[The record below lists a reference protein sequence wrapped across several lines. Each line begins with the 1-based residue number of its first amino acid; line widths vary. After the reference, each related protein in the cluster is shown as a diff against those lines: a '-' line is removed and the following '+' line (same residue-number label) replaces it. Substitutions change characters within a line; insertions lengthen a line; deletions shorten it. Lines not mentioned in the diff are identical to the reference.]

1 MRFLF
6 ITMEP
11 TNNSVLKSAA
21 AELSREFDID
31 LDVSMFN
38 LGLNHSRNAWERLE
52 REIPAADFIFG
63 SMLFSE
69 EIVRP
74 LELLLE
80 TASCPVCMITS
91 NPALISQTR
100 VGKFSLQ
107 KNGDEEKPQGVFKQ
121 LASKL
126 RPSHNGNGESQRQ
139 LALVRNVSKLMKH
152 LPGKARDIHTYISA
166 HQFWLNG
173 SKVNMK
179 RFLCLLIDRYI
190 PGYKGVLPQNDPIF
204 YPDTALYHPDAG
216 KPFSTTSELKEWQLK
231 HRPAKGVGRVAI
243 LVMRATLLSEN
254 MLHIINL
261 LRELESRE
269 VQCCIAYSG
278 GLDFRPALEGF
289 FDPASSESMPVDLVI
304 NATGFSLVGGPAE
317 TRSAEA
323 IGILKKIGV
332 PCFNLIPLAFQSIGH
347 WRENNLGLTPLQSAL
362 SVAVP
367 ELDGAIE
374 PHIFA
379 GLEEGSER
387 TIPLVGESRA
397 LAARILRWLRL
408 RKKSNAEKK
417 LAIVLFNFPPNLGN
431 AGTAAFLD
439 VFESLLRLMRKLKKE
454 GYQIDLPA
462 SVDALRDKLLEG
474 NRLVFGTDGNVAAH
488 YPVER
493 YRKEF
498 PAYVR
503 IEPFWGDAPGEILN
517 DRNRFHILGAMFGN
531 LFVGQQPSFG
541 YERDPMRLLM
551 AKDAAPNH
559 AFAAFYSWLDHDFG
573 ADALLHFGT
582 HGALE
587 FMPGKQVGLSQECW
601 PKLLVGTLPHFYCY
615 CVNNPSEGAIAK
627 RRGFAT
633 LVSYMAPPLEHA
645 GLYKGM
651 RQLRELVGS
660 WRSRPSDEV
669 LEQIRDLS
677 GTLDMAHPAGEKSD
691 EEFITWLNNE
701 LYLIEERMI
710 PLGLHVLGQ
719 APSAE
724 SLVDNLTLLVSY
736 ARPELDNRSLPEL
749 ICAGLHLDYDRLVE
763 RHEEEMELRESWQKV
778 TSFCREAVR
787 RFVGNPPATL
797 PAGVSTASFLDGT
810 LTVRM
815 SEACAWLQK
824 SANIKPRQLDKLWH
838 FLNGILAA
846 MLENREIEAVTQAL
860 AGAYIPPSPG
870 NDLVRNPAIVPTGR
884 NIHSLDPYSIPTPF
898 ATRAGE
904 RSAEELLEQY
914 RRETGELPESIA
926 LILWGT
932 DNLKS
937 DGEGVAQALALLGAR
952 TKTDELGK
960 IGDVE
965 LIPLDK
971 LGRPRIDIVVTV
983 SGIFR
988 DLLSHQ
994 ARLLDRAVRMAAAA
1008 DEPVS
1013 MNFVR
1018 KHVLQQAME
1027 LQITADEAAS
1037 RIYSNA
1043 PGNYGSNVNHLI
1055 ESSTW
1060 EEEEQLADAF
1070 INRKS
1075 FAFSSEGDWQESP
1088 EILRSALKNV
1098 TLTFQNIDSFEIGL
1112 SDIDHYY
1119 EYLGGVSKSVEVL
1132 SSSKPKVM
1140 VGDTGGFG
1148 KGQKIRS
1155 LESMVALEA
1164 RTKLLNPKWYDA
1176 MLEHGYEGVREIEAH
1191 LTNTYGWS
1199 ATASA
1204 VKDWTYQQFTE
1215 TFLQDRE
1222 MLERMTA
1229 LNPHATMSMT
1239 RRLLEANSRGFWKAD
1254 EGTIEQLQELY
1265 EELETRIEG
1274 AHSHQI

>member
-1 MRFLF
+1 
-6 ITMEP
+6 MEP

-21 AELSREFDID
+21 AELNSEFGLD

-38 LGLNHSRNAWERLE
+38 LGLNHGAQAWERLAK
-52 REIPAADFIFG
+52 EIPGADFIFG

-74 LELLLE
+74 LERLLE

-91 NPALISQTR
+91 NPALINQTR

-107 KNGDEEKPQGVFKQ
+107 KTDEEEKPQGIFKQ
-121 LASKL
+121 LAQKL
-126 RPSHNGNGESQRQ
+126 RPVSSSGETQRQ
-139 LALVRNVSKLMKH
+139 LSLVRNVGKLMKH
-152 LPGKARDIHTYISA
+152 IPGKARDIHTFISA

-173 SKVNMK
+173 SKENMR
-179 RFLCLLIDRYI
+179 RFLCVLVERYI
-190 PGYKGVLPQNDPIF
+190 PGYKGVLPQKDPIF

-216 KPFSTTSELKEWQLK
+216 SPFSTTSELREWQENN
-231 HRPAKGVGRVAI
+231 RPGKGKGRVAI
-243 LVMRATLLSEN
+243 LVMRASLLSEN

-261 LRELESRE
+261 LREIESRGIR
-269 VQCCIAYSG
+269 CCIAYSG

-289 FDPASSESMPVDLVI
+289 FDPTVPESMPVDLLI

-323 IGILKKIGV
+323 IGALKKVGV
-332 PCFNLIPLAFQSIGH
+332 PCFNIIPLAFQSISQ
-347 WRENNLGLTPLQSAL
+347 WRQNNLGLTPLQTAL

-367 ELDGAIE
+367 ELDGTIE
-374 PHIFA
+374 PHVFA
-379 GLEEGSER
+379 GLEDGSER
-387 TIPLVGESRA
+387 TMPLDVEIRA
-397 LAARILRWLRL
+397 LASRISRWMQLRS
-408 RKKSNAEKK
+408 KATEEKK
-417 LAIVLFNFPPNLGN
+417 IAIILFNFPPNLGN
-431 AGTAAFLD
+431 AGTAAFLE
-439 VFESLLRLMRKLKKE
+439 VFESLYRLMEKLKEE
-454 GYQIDLPA
+454 GYRIELPA
-462 SVDALRDKLLEG
+462 SVDELRDKLLEG

-488 YPVER
+488 YPVEL
-493 YRKEF
+493 YRKQF
-498 PAYVR
+498 PAYER

-517 DRNRFHILGAMFGN
+517 DRNRFHILGANFGN
-531 LFVGQQPSFG
+531 IFVGQQPSFG

-559 AFAAFYSWLDHDFG
+559 AFAAYYSWLDHEFK
-573 ADALLHFGT
+573 ADAVLHFGT

-587 FMPGKQVGLSQECW
+587 FMPGKQVGLSEECW
-601 PKLLVGTLPHFYCY
+601 PKLLIGSLPHFYCY

-627 RRGFAT
+627 RRGLAT

-645 GLYKGM
+645 GLYKGL

-660 WRSRPSDEV
+660 WRSRPSVEA
-669 LEQIRDLS
+669 LEQVRELAATIDMLPPS
-677 GTLDMAHPAGEKSD
+677 GEAGD
-691 EEFITWLNNE
+691 EEYITWLNNE

-719 APSAE
+719 APSVE
-724 SLVDNLTLLVSY
+724 SLTDNLTLLISH

-749 ICAGLHLDYDRLVE
+749 VCAGLHLDYEAIVE
-763 RHEEEMELRESWQKV
+763 QHEENMAYRESWQKV
-778 TSFCREAVR
+778 TSICREAVG
-787 RFVGNPPATL
+787 RFIGTL
-797 PAGVSTASFLDGT
+797 PESLPEGVTTTSLLEGT
-810 LTVRM
+810 LAVRM
-815 SEACAWLQK
+815 SDASGLLQK
-824 SANIKPRQLDKLWH
+824 SACIKPAQLGKLWH
-838 FLNGILAA
+838 FLNGILVSL
-846 MLENREIEAVTQAL
+846 LENQEIEAVIRAL
-860 AGAYIPPSPG
+860 SGAYIPPSPG

-898 ATRAGE
+898 ARRAGE
-904 RSAEELLEQY
+904 HSAEELLLQY
-914 RRETGELPESIA
+914 RKETGELPESIA

-937 DGEGVAQALALLGAR
+937 DGEGVAQALALLGAK

-965 LIPLDK
+965 LIPLEQ

-994 ARLLDRAVRMAAAA
+994 VKLLDRAVRMAASA
-1008 DEPVS
+1008 DEPES

-1018 KHVLQQAME
+1018 KHVLQQAAE
-1027 LQITADEAAS
+1027 LKIPFEEAAG

-1043 PGNYGSNVNHLI
+1043 PGSYGSNVNHLI

-1060 EEEEQLADAF
+1060 EEESQLADAF
-1070 INRKS
+1070 VNRKS
-1075 FAFSSEGDWQESP
+1075 FSFTPDGEWQESP

-1119 EYLGGVSKSVEVL
+1119 EYLGGVSKSVELL
-1132 SSSKPKVM
+1132 SKSKPKVM

-1155 LESMVALEA
+1155 LENMIALEA
-1164 RTKLLNPKWYDA
+1164 RTKLLNPKWYEA

-1204 VKDWTYQQFTE
+1204 VKGWTYQQFTE
-1215 TFLQDRE
+1215 TFLKDSE

-1229 LNPHATMSMT
+1229 LNPTATMSMT
-1239 RRLLEANSRGFWKAD
+1239 RRLLEAHSRGFWQAD
-1254 EGTIEQLQELY
+1254 EGTIEELQELY

-1274 AHSHQI
+1274 AHSSQA

>member
-1 MRFLF
+1 
-6 ITMEP
+6 MEP

-21 AELSREFDID
+21 AELNREFGLD

-38 LGLNHSRNAWERLE
+38 LGLNHSRHAWERLE
-52 REIPAADFIFG
+52 REIPSADFIFG

-74 LELLLE
+74 LEQLLE

-107 KNGDEEKPQGVFKQ
+107 KNAEEEKPQGIFKQ

-126 RPSHNGNGESQRQ
+126 KPSHNGSGESQRQ
-139 LALVRNVSKLMKH
+139 LSLVRNVGKLMKH
-152 LPGKARDIHTYISA
+152 IPGKARDIHTFISA

-173 SKVNMK
+173 SKENMR

-216 KPFSTTSELKEWQLK
+216 MPFSTTFELREWQEK
-231 HRPAKGVGRVAI
+231 HRPAKGEGRVAI

-254 MLHIINL
+254 MLHVINL
-261 LRELESRE
+261 LRELESRN

-289 FDPASSESMPVDLVI
+289 FDPASSESMPVDLVV

-323 IGILKKIGV
+323 VGILKKIGV
-332 PCFNLIPLAFQSIGH
+332 PCFNLIPLAFQPISH
-347 WRENNLGLTPLQSAL
+347 WRENNLGLTPLQTAL

-374 PHIFA
+374 PHVFA
-379 GLEEGSER
+379 GLEEGSDR
-387 TIPLVGESRA
+387 TLPLESETRA
-397 LAARILRWLRL
+397 LADRVARLVRL
-408 RKKSNAEKK
+408 RRKANADKK

-439 VFESLLRLMRKLKKE
+439 VFESLLRLMRKLKDE

-462 SVDALRDKLLEG
+462 SVNALRDKLLEG

-488 YPVER
+488 YPVEQ
-493 YRKEF
+493 YRKAF
-498 PAYVR
+498 PVYER
-503 IEPFWGDAPGEILN
+503 IEPFWGDAPGELLN
-517 DRNRFHILGAMFGN
+517 DGSRFHILGAMFGN

-559 AFAAFYSWLDHDFG
+559 AFAAFYSWLDHEFR

-601 PKLLVGTLPHFYCY
+601 PKRLIGALPHFYCY

-627 RRGFAT
+627 RRGLAT

-660 WRSRPSDEV
+660 WRSRPSAEA
-669 LEQIRDLS
+669 LEQIVELAE
-677 GTLDMAHPAGEKSD
+677 TLDLDRADEATGD
-691 EEFITWLNNE
+691 EEYITWLNNE

-710 PLGLHVLGQ
+710 PLGLHVLGS
-719 APSAE
+719 APTAE
-724 SLVDNLTLLVSY
+724 SLVDNLALLVSH

-749 ICAGLHLDYDRLVE
+749 VCAGLKLDYDRLAE
-763 RHEEEMELRESWQKV
+763 RHEEAMELRELWQKV
-778 TSFCREAVR
+778 MSICHEAVK
-787 RFVGNPPATL
+787 RFVDKLPATL
-797 PAGVSTASFLDGT
+797 PHGVTTASLLDGT
-810 LTVRM
+810 LAVRM
-815 SEACAWLQK
+815 DEANAWLHK
-824 SANIKPRQLDKLWH
+824 SAGVKPRQLDKLWH

-846 MLENREIEAVTQAL
+846 LLENCEVEAVTQAL

-904 RSAEELLEQY
+904 RSAEELLAQY
-914 RRETGELPESIA
+914 KRETGELPESIA

-965 LIPLDK
+965 LIPLEK

-994 ARLLDRAVRMAAAA
+994 VRLLDRAVRLAAAA
-1008 DEPVS
+1008 DEPES

-1018 KHVLQQAME
+1018 KHVLRQASE
-1027 LQITADEAAS
+1027 LGVTADEAAS

-1043 PGNYGSNVNHLI
+1043 PGSYGSNVNHLI

-1060 EEEEQLADAF
+1060 EEEQQLADAF
-1070 INRKS
+1070 VNRKS
-1075 FAFSSEGDWQESP
+1075 FAFSPEGDWQESP

-1132 SSSKPKVM
+1132 GGTKPKVM

-1164 RTKLLNPKWYDA
+1164 RTKLLNPKWYEA
-1176 MLEHGYEGVREIEAH
+1176 MLEHGYEGVREIESH

-1204 VKDWTYQQFTE
+1204 VKNWTYQQVSE

-1222 MLERMTA
+1222 MLERMAA
-1229 LNPHATMSMT
+1229 LNPNATMSMT
-1239 RRLLEANSRGFWKAD
+1239 RRLLEASSRGFWEAD

-1274 AHSHQI
+1274 AHSPEV

>member
-1 MRFLF
+1 
-6 ITMEP
+6 MEP

-21 AELSREFDID
+21 AELNREFDID

-38 LGLNHSRNAWERLE
+38 LGLNHGPQAWERLKK
-52 REIPAADFIFG
+52 EIPGADFIFG

-74 LELLLE
+74 LEQLLE

-91 NPALISQTR
+91 NPALINQTR

-107 KNGDEEKPQGVFKQ
+107 KTDEEEKPQGIFKQ

-126 RPSHNGNGESQRQ
+126 KPVSSSGESQRQ
-139 LALVRNVSKLMKH
+139 LSLVRNVGKLMKH
-152 LPGKARDIHTYISA
+152 IPGKARDIHTFISA

-173 SKVNMK
+173 SKENMK
-179 RFLCLLIDRYI
+179 RFLCLLIERYI
-190 PGYKGVLPQNDPIF
+190 PGYKGVLPQKDPIF
-204 YPDTALYHPDAG
+204 YPDTALFHPDAG
-216 KPFSTTSELKEWQLK
+216 SPFSTTSELRDWQEK
-231 HRPAKGVGRVAI
+231 NRPGKGKGRVAI

-261 LRELESRE
+261 LREIESQGIR
-269 VQCCIAYSG
+269 CCIAYSG

-289 FDPASSESMPVDLVI
+289 FDPAVPESMPVDLLI

-323 IGILKKIGV
+323 IGVLKKVGV
-332 PCFNLIPLAFQSIGH
+332 PCFNIIPLAFQPISQ
-347 WRENNLGLTPLQSAL
+347 WRQNSLGLTPLQTAL

-374 PHIFA
+374 PHVFA
-379 GLEEGSER
+379 GLEEGSDR
-387 TIPLVGESRA
+387 TMPLEVETRA
-397 LAARILRWLRL
+397 LASRISRWMQLRS
-408 RKKSNAEKK
+408 KAVEEKK
-417 LAIVLFNFPPNLGN
+417 IAIILFNFPPNLGN

-439 VFESLLRLMRKLKKE
+439 VFESLYRLMQKLKAE
-454 GYQIDLPA
+454 GYRIELPA
-462 SVDALRDKLLEG
+462 SVDDLRDKLLEG

-488 YPVER
+488 YPIDL
-493 YRKEF
+493 YRKQF
-498 PAYVR
+498 PAYEK

-517 DRNRFHILGAMFGN
+517 DRNRFHILGASFGN
-531 LFVGQQPSFG
+531 IFVGQQPSFG

-559 AFAAFYSWLDHDFG
+559 AFAAYYSWLDHEFG
-573 ADALLHFGT
+573 ADAVLHFGT

-587 FMPGKQVGLSQECW
+587 FMPGKQVGLSAECW
-601 PKLLVGTLPHFYCY
+601 PKLLIGSLPHFYCY

-627 RRGFAT
+627 RRGLAT

-660 WRSRPSDEV
+660 WRSRPSTEA
-669 LEQIRDLS
+669 LEQVRELAGSI
-677 GTLDMAHPAGEKSD
+677 DMLPPCGELGD
-691 EEFITWLNNE
+691 EEYITWLNNE
-701 LYLIEERMI
+701 LYLVEERMI

-719 APSAE
+719 AASVE
-724 SLVDNLTLLVSY
+724 SLSDNLTLLVSH

-749 ICAGLHLDYDRLVE
+749 VCAGLHLDYDSIVE
-763 RHEEEMELRESWQKV
+763 QHEENIAFRDSWQKV
-778 TSFCREAVR
+778 TSICREAIR
-787 RFVGNPPATL
+787 RFIGTL
-797 PAGVSTASFLDGT
+797 PETLPEGVTTTTLLEGT
-810 LTVRM
+810 LAVRM
-815 SEACAWLQK
+815 SDAGSWLQK
-824 SANIKPRQLDKLWH
+824 SAGIKPAQLGKLWH
-838 FLNGILAA
+838 FLNGILVSL
-846 MLENREIEAVTQAL
+846 LENREVEAVISAL
-860 AGAYIPPSPG
+860 SGAYIPPSPG

-898 ATRAGE
+898 ARKAGE

-914 RRETGELPESIA
+914 RKETGELPESVA

-965 LIPLDK
+965 LISLEQ

-994 ARLLDRAVRMAAAA
+994 VRLLDRAVRMAAAA
-1008 DEPVS
+1008 DEPES

-1018 KHVLQQAME
+1018 KHVLQQAAE
-1027 LQITADEAAS
+1027 LQISVDEAAG

-1060 EEEEQLADAF
+1060 EDESQLADAF
-1070 INRKS
+1070 VNRKS
-1075 FAFSSEGDWQESP
+1075 FSFTPNGEWQESP

-1132 SSSKPKVM
+1132 SGSKPKVM

-1148 KGQKIRS
+1148 KSQKIRS
-1155 LESMVALEA
+1155 LESMVSLEA

-1204 VKDWTYQQFTE
+1204 VKNWTYQQFTE
-1215 TFLQDRE
+1215 TFLQDRQ
-1222 MLERMTA
+1222 MLERLTA
-1229 LNPHATMSMT
+1229 LNPNATMSMT
-1239 RRLLEANSRGFWKAD
+1239 RRLLEAHSRGFWQAD
-1254 EGTIEQLQELY
+1254 EGTIEELQELY

-1274 AHSHQI
+1274 AQSSHI

>member
-21 AELSREFDID
+21 AELNREFGID

-38 LGLNHSRNAWERLE
+38 LGLNHGPHAWERL
-52 REIPAADFIFG
+52 RKEIPAADFIFG

-74 LELLLE
+74 LEQLLE

-91 NPALISQTR
+91 NPALINQTR

-107 KNGDEEKPQGVFKQ
+107 KTDEEEKPQGIFKQ
-121 LASKL
+121 LAQKL
-126 RPSHNGNGESQRQ
+126 RPVSNGESQRQ
-139 LALVRNVSKLMKH
+139 LSLVRNVGKLMKH
-152 LPGKARDIHTYISA
+152 IPGKARDIHTFISA

-173 SKVNMK
+173 SKENMK
-179 RFLCLLIDRYI
+179 RFLCVLVDRYI
-190 PGYKGVLPQNDPIF
+190 PGYKGVLPQKDPIF

-216 KPFSTTSELKEWQLK
+216 SPFSTTAELRAWQDK
-231 HRPAKGVGRVAI
+231 NRPGKGSGRVAI

-254 MLHIINL
+254 MLHIVNL
-261 LRELESRE
+261 LRELESQDIR
-269 VQCCIAYSG
+269 CCIAYSG

-289 FDPASSESMPVDLVI
+289 FDPAVPETLPVDLLI

-323 IGILKKIGV
+323 IGVLKKIGV
-332 PCFNLIPLAFQSIGH
+332 PCFNIIPLAFQPISQ
-347 WRENNLGLTPLQSAL
+347 WRQNSLGLTPLQTAL

-367 ELDGAIE
+367 ELDGTIE
-374 PHIFA
+374 PHVFA
-379 GLEEGSER
+379 GLEEGSDR
-387 TIPLVGESRA
+387 TIPLDIETRA
-397 LAARILRWLRL
+397 LASRVSRWMRL
-408 RKKSNAEKK
+408 RSKPVEEKK
-417 LAIVLFNFPPNLGN
+417 IAIVLFNFPPNLGN

-439 VFESLLRLMRKLKKE
+439 VFESLFRLMQKLKDE
-454 GYQIDLPA
+454 GYRIDLPT
-462 SVDALRDKLLEG
+462 SVDDLRERLLEG

-488 YPVER
+488 YPVEL
-493 YRKEF
+493 YRKQF
-498 PAYVR
+498 AAYEK

-517 DRNRFHILGAMFGN
+517 DRSRFHILGASFGN
-531 LFVGQQPSFG
+531 IFVGQQPSFG

-559 AFAAFYSWLDHDFG
+559 AFAAYYSWLDHEFG
-573 ADALLHFGT
+573 ADAVLHFGT

-587 FMPGKQVGLSQECW
+587 FMPGKQVGLSADCW
-601 PKLLVGTLPHFYCY
+601 PKLLIGSLPHFYCY

-627 RRGFAT
+627 RRGLAT

-651 RQLRELVGS
+651 RQLRELVSS
-660 WRSRPSDEV
+660 WRSRPSAEALAEV
-669 LEQIRDLS
+669 KELAGSI
-677 GTLDMAHPAGEKSD
+677 DMLHPSPEAGD
-691 EEFITWLNNE
+691 EEYITWLNNE
-701 LYLIEERMI
+701 LYLVEERMI

-719 APSAE
+719 AASLE
-724 SLVDNLTLLVSY
+724 SLTDNLTLLVSH
-736 ARPELDNRSLPEL
+736 ARPELDNCSLPEL
-749 ICAGLHLDYDRLVE
+749 VCNGLHLEYESIVE
-763 RHEEEMELRESWQKV
+763 KHEENMAYRESWQKV
-778 TSFCREAVR
+778 TGICREAIR
-787 RFVGNPPATL
+787 RFIGSL
-797 PAGVSTASFLDGT
+797 PESLPEGVSTTSLLEGT
-810 LTVRM
+810 LAFRM
-815 SEACAWLQK
+815 SEAGVWLQK
-824 SANIKPRQLDKLWH
+824 SAGIKQAQLSKLWH
-838 FLNGILAA
+838 FLNGILIS
-846 MLENREIEAVTQAL
+846 MIENREVEAVISAL
-860 AGAYIPPSPG
+860 SGAYIPPSPG

-898 ATRAGE
+898 AQKAGE
-904 RSAEELLEQY
+904 RSAEELLAQY

-937 DGEGVAQALALLGAR
+937 DGEGVAQALALLGAK

-960 IGDVE
+960 IGDVV
-965 LIPLDK
+965 LIPLEQ

-994 ARLLDRAVRMAAAA
+994 VRLLDKAVRMAAVA
-1008 DEPVS
+1008 DEPES

-1018 KHVLQQAME
+1018 KHVLQQALE
-1027 LQITADEAAS
+1027 LQVSVEEAAG

-1060 EEEEQLADAF
+1060 EEETQLADAF
-1070 INRKS
+1070 VNRKS
-1075 FAFSSEGDWQESP
+1075 FSFTPDGEWQESP

-1132 SSSKPKVM
+1132 SHSKPKVM

-1155 LESMVALEA
+1155 LESMVSLEA
-1164 RTKLLNPKWYDA
+1164 RTKLLNPKWYEA

-1204 VKDWTYQQFTE
+1204 VKNWTYQQFTE

-1229 LNPHATMSMT
+1229 LNPNATMSMT
-1239 RRLLEANSRGFWKAD
+1239 RRLLEANSRGFWQAD
-1254 EGTIEQLQELY
+1254 EGTIEKLQELY

-1274 AHSHQI
+1274 AHSSQS

>member
-11 TNNSVLKSAA
+11 TNNGVLKSAA
-21 AELSREFDID
+21 SELNREFSLD

-38 LGLNHSRNAWERLE
+38 LGLNHGPQAWERLAK
-52 REIPAADFIFG
+52 EIPGADFIFG

-74 LELLLE
+74 LEQLLE

-91 NPALISQTR
+91 NPALINQTR

-107 KNGDEEKPQGVFKQ
+107 KTDEEEKPQGIFKQ
-121 LASKL
+121 LAQKL
-126 RPSHNGNGESQRQ
+126 RPVSSSGESQRQ
-139 LALVRNVSKLMKH
+139 LSLVRNVGKLMKH
-152 LPGKARDIHTYISA
+152 IPGKARDIHTFISA

-173 SKVNMK
+173 SKENMR
-179 RFLCLLIDRYI
+179 RFLCVLVDRYI
-190 PGYKGVLPQNDPIF
+190 PGYKGVLPQKDPIF

-216 KPFSTTSELKEWQLK
+216 SPFSTTAELREWQENN
-231 HRPAKGVGRVAI
+231 RPGKGKGRVAI

-261 LRELESRE
+261 LREIESQGIR
-269 VQCCIAYSG
+269 CCIAYSG

-289 FDPASSESMPVDLVI
+289 FDPTVPESMPVDLLI

-323 IGILKKIGV
+323 IGALKKVGV
-332 PCFNLIPLAFQSIGH
+332 PCFNIIPLAFQPISQ
-347 WRENNLGLTPLQSAL
+347 WRQNSLGLTPLQTAL

-374 PHIFA
+374 PHVFA

-387 TIPLVGESRA
+387 TMPLEVETRA
-397 LAARILRWLRL
+397 LAARISRWMQLRS
-408 RKKSNAEKK
+408 KAVEEKK
-417 LAIVLFNFPPNLGN
+417 IAIVLFNFPPNLGN

-439 VFESLLRLMRKLKKE
+439 VFESLFRLMQKLKTE
-454 GYQIDLPA
+454 GYRIELPA
-462 SVDALRDKLLEG
+462 SVDDLRDKLLEG

-488 YPVER
+488 YPVEL
-493 YRKEF
+493 YRKQF
-498 PAYVR
+498 PAYEK

-517 DRNRFHILGAMFGN
+517 DRNRFHILGASFGN
-531 LFVGQQPSFG
+531 IFVGQQPSFG

-559 AFAAFYSWLDHDFG
+559 AFAAYYSWLDHEFG
-573 ADALLHFGT
+573 ADAVLHFGT

-587 FMPGKQVGLSQECW
+587 FMPGKQVGLSSDCW
-601 PKLLVGTLPHFYCY
+601 PKRLIGSLPHFYCY

-627 RRGFAT
+627 RRGLAT

-651 RQLRELVGS
+651 RQLRELVGA
-660 WRSRPSDEV
+660 WRSRPSTEA
-669 LEQIRDLS
+669 LEQVRELAGSI
-677 GTLDMAHPAGEKSD
+677 DMLPPSAELGD
-691 EEFITWLNNE
+691 EEYITWLNNE
-701 LYLIEERMI
+701 LYLVEERMI

-719 APSAE
+719 APSVE
-724 SLVDNLTLLVSY
+724 SLTDNLTLLVSH

-749 ICAGLHLDYDRLVE
+749 VCAGLHLDYESLVE
-763 RHEEEMELRESWQKV
+763 QHEENMSFRESWQKV
-778 TSFCREAVR
+778 TLICRDAIR
-787 RFVGNPPATL
+787 HFIGTL
-797 PAGVSTASFLDGT
+797 PENLPEGVTTTSLLEGT
-810 LTVRM
+810 LAVRM
-815 SEACAWLQK
+815 SIAGNLLQK
-824 SANIKPRQLDKLWH
+824 SAGIKPAQLGKLWH
-838 FLNGILAA
+838 FLNGILISL
-846 MLENREIEAVTQAL
+846 LENREIEAVISAL
-860 AGAYIPPSPG
+860 SGAYIPPSPG

-884 NIHSLDPYSIPTPF
+884 NIHSLDPYSIPTAF
-898 ATRAGE
+898 ARKAGE

-914 RRETGELPESIA
+914 RKETGELPESIA

-965 LIPLDK
+965 LIPLEQ

-994 ARLLDRAVRMAAAA
+994 VRLLDRAVRMAASA
-1008 DEPVS
+1008 DEPES

-1018 KHVLQQAME
+1018 KHVLQQAAE
-1027 LQITADEAAS
+1027 LQVSVEEAAG

-1060 EEEEQLADAF
+1060 EEESQLADAF
-1070 INRKS
+1070 VNRKS
-1075 FAFSSEGDWQESP
+1075 FSFTPDGEWQESP
-1088 EILRSALKNV
+1088 EILRAALKNV

-1132 SSSKPKVM
+1132 SNSKPKVM

-1148 KGQKIRS
+1148 KSQKIRS
-1155 LESMVALEA
+1155 LESMVSLEA
-1164 RTKLLNPKWYDA
+1164 RTKLLNPKWYEA

-1204 VKDWTYQQFTE
+1204 VKNWTYEQFTE
-1215 TFLQDRE
+1215 TFLQDRQ
-1222 MLERMTA
+1222 MLERLA
-1229 LNPHATMSMT
+1229 SLNPNATMSMT
-1239 RRLLEANSRGFWKAD
+1239 RRLLEAHSRGFWQAD
-1254 EGTIEQLQELY
+1254 EGTIEELQELY

-1274 AHSHQI
+1274 AQSSHM

>member
-21 AELSREFDID
+21 AELNREFGLD

-38 LGLNHSRNAWERLE
+38 LGLNHSRHAWERLE
-52 REIPAADFIFG
+52 REIPSADFIFG

-74 LELLLE
+74 LEQLLE

-107 KNGDEEKPQGVFKQ
+107 KNAEEEKPQGIFKQ

-126 RPSHNGNGESQRQ
+126 RPAHNGSGESQRQ
-139 LALVRNVSKLMKH
+139 LALVRNVGKLMKH
-152 LPGKARDIHTYISA
+152 IPGKARDIHTFISA

-173 SKVNMK
+173 SKENMR

-216 KPFSTTSELKEWQLK
+216 MPFSTTFELREWQEK
-231 HRPAKGVGRVAI
+231 HRPAKGEGRVAI

-254 MLHIINL
+254 MLHVINL
-261 LRELESRE
+261 LRELESRN

-289 FDPASSESMPVDLVI
+289 FDPASSESMPVDLVV

-323 IGILKKIGV
+323 VGILKKIGV
-332 PCFNLIPLAFQSIGH
+332 PCFNLIPLAFQPISH
-347 WRENNLGLTPLQSAL
+347 WRENNLGLTPLQTAL

-374 PHIFA
+374 PHVFA
-379 GLEEGSER
+379 GLEEGSDR
-387 TIPLVGESRA
+387 TLPLETETRA
-397 LAARILRWLRL
+397 LADRVARLVRL
-408 RKKSNAEKK
+408 RRKANADKK

-439 VFESLLRLMRKLKKE
+439 VFESLLRLMRKLKDE

-488 YPVER
+488 YPVEQ
-493 YRKEF
+493 YRKAF
-498 PAYVR
+498 PVYER
-503 IEPFWGDAPGEILN
+503 IEPFWGDAPGELLN
-517 DRNRFHILGAMFGN
+517 DGSRFHILGAMFGN

-559 AFAAFYSWLDHDFG
+559 AFAAFYSWLDHDFR

-601 PKLLVGTLPHFYCY
+601 PKRLVGALPHFYCY

-627 RRGFAT
+627 RRGLAT

-660 WRSRPSDEV
+660 WRSRPSDEA
-669 LEQIRDLS
+669 LAEIRDLA
-677 GTLDMAHPAGEKSD
+677 GTLDLDRAEEATGD
-691 EEFITWLNNE
+691 EEYITWLNNE

-710 PLGLHVLGQ
+710 PLGLHVLGS
-719 APSAE
+719 APTAE
-724 SLVDNLTLLVSY
+724 SLVDNLALLVSH

-749 ICAGLHLDYDRLVE
+749 VCAGLRLDYEKLVE
-763 RHEEEMELRESWQKV
+763 RHEEAMELRESWQRV
-778 TSFCREAVR
+778 TSICHEAVK
-787 RFVGNPPATL
+787 RFVGKLPATL
-797 PAGVSTASFLDGT
+797 PHGVTTASLLDGT
-810 LTVRM
+810 LAVRM
-815 SEACAWLQK
+815 DEANAWLHK
-824 SANIKPRQLDKLWH
+824 SAGVKPRQLDKLWH

-846 MLENREIEAVTQAL
+846 LLENCEVEAVTQAL

-904 RSAEELLEQY
+904 RSAEELLAQY
-914 RRETGELPESIA
+914 KRETGELPESIA

-965 LIPLDK
+965 LISLDK
-971 LGRPRIDIVVTV
+971 LQRPRIDIVVTV

-994 ARLLDRAVRMAAAA
+994 VRLLDRAVRLAASA
-1008 DEPVS
+1008 DEPES

-1018 KHVLQQAME
+1018 KHVLRQAAE
-1027 LQITADEAAS
+1027 LGVTADEAAG
-1037 RIYSNA
+1037 RVYSNA
-1043 PGNYGSNVNHLI
+1043 PGSYGSNVNHLI

-1060 EEEEQLADAF
+1060 EEEQQLADAF
-1070 INRKS
+1070 VNRKS
-1075 FAFSSEGDWQESP
+1075 FAFSPEGDWQESP

-1132 SSSKPKVM
+1132 GGTKPKVM

-1164 RTKLLNPKWYDA
+1164 RTKLLNPKWYEA
-1176 MLEHGYEGVREIEAH
+1176 MLEHGYEGVREIESH

-1204 VKDWTYQQFTE
+1204 VKNWTYQQVSE

-1222 MLERMTA
+1222 MLERMAA
-1229 LNPHATMSMT
+1229 LNPNATMSMT
-1239 RRLLEANSRGFWKAD
+1239 RRLLEASSRGFWEAD

-1274 AHSHQI
+1274 AHSPEV

>member
-21 AELSREFDID
+21 AELNREFD
-31 LDVSMFN
+31 LDIEVSMFN
-38 LGLNHSRNAWERLE
+38 LGLNHGRHTWEKLE
-52 REIPAADFIFG
+52 KEIPLSQFIFG

-74 LELLLE
+74 LEGLLE

-91 NPALISQTR
+91 NPAIINQTR

-107 KNGDEEKPQGVFKQ
+107 KSPEEEKNQGIFKQ

-126 RPSHNGNGESQRQ
+126 KPVHNSSESQRQ
-139 LALVRNVSKLMKH
+139 LSLVRNVGKLMKH
-152 LPGKARDIHTYISA
+152 IPGKARDIHTFISA

-173 SKVNMK
+173 SKENMK
-179 RFLCLLIDRYI
+179 RFLCILVDRYI
-190 PGYKGVLPQNDPIF
+190 PGYKGVLPQKDPIF

-216 KPFSTTSELKEWQLK
+216 TPFSTTFELKEWQEK
-231 HRPAKGVGRVAI
+231 NRPGKGAGRVAI

-254 MLHIINL
+254 MLHIVNL
-261 LRELESRE
+261 LREIESQDIR
-269 VQCCIAYSG
+269 CCIAYSG

-289 FDPASSESMPVDLVI
+289 FDPASNESMPIDLII

-323 IGILKKIGV
+323 IGVLKKIGV
-332 PCFNLIPLAFQSIGH
+332 PCFNLIPLAFQPISH
-347 WRENNLGLTPLQSAL
+347 WKENHLGLTPLQTAL

-374 PHIFA
+374 PHVFA
-379 GLEEGSER
+379 GLEEGSDR
-387 TIPLVGESRA
+387 TMPLEEECRVLAKRISR
-397 LAARILRWLRL
+397 WVRL
-408 RKKSNAEKK
+408 RRTSNADKK
-417 LAIVLFNFPPNLGN
+417 IAIVLFNFPPNLGN

-439 VFESLLRLMRKLKKE
+439 VFESLFRLLRRLKDD
-454 GYQIDLPA
+454 GYKVDLPL
-462 SVDALRDKLLEG
+462 SVDDLRNLLLEG
-474 NRLVFGTDGNVAAH
+474 NRLTWGTDGNVAAH
-488 YPVER
+488 YPVEL
-493 YRKEF
+493 YRKQF
-498 PAYVR
+498 PAYER
-503 IEPFWGDAPGEILN
+503 IEPFWGDAPGELLN
-517 DRNRFHILGAMFGN
+517 DRSRIQILGENFGN
-531 LFVGQQPSFG
+531 IFVGQQPSFG

-559 AFAAFYSWLDHDFG
+559 AFAAFYAWLDQEFG
-573 ADALLHFGT
+573 ADAVLHFGT

-587 FMPGKQVGLSQECW
+587 FMPGKQVGLSHECW
-601 PKLLVGTLPHFYCY
+601 PKKLIGALPNFYCY

-651 RQLRELVGS
+651 RQLRELVVA
-660 WRSRPSDEV
+660 WRNRPSSEV
-669 LEQIRDLS
+669 LEQIRDIAE
-677 GTLDMAHPAGEKSD
+677 TLDMSHQATESD
-691 EEFITWLNNE
+691 DEAYITWLNNE

-710 PLGLHVLGQ
+710 PLGLHVLGE
-719 APSAE
+719 APSIE
-724 SLVDNLTLLVSY
+724 SLVDNLTLLVSHS
-736 ARPELDNRSLPEL
+736 RPELDNRSLPEL
-749 ICAGLHLDYDRLVE
+749 ICTGLHLDYQKLADH
-763 RHEEEMELRESWQKV
+763 HEEALELRESWQKI
-778 TSFCREAVR
+778 SSICHEAVR
-787 RFVGNPPATL
+787 LFIGTL
-797 PAGVSTASFLDGT
+797 PENLPDGMTTAALFEGT
-810 LTVRM
+810 LAVRM
-815 SEACAWLQK
+815 STAGAWLQK
-824 SANIKPRQLDKLWH
+824 SSGIKPQQLGKLWH
-838 FLNGILAA
+838 FLNGILCG
-846 MLENREIEAVTQAL
+846 MLENREIEAVIQAL

-870 NDLVRNPAIVPTGR
+870 NDLVRNPSIVPTGR

-898 ATRAGE
+898 ASKAGQQ
-904 RSAEELLEQY
+904 SAETLLTGYLKEN
-914 RRETGELPESIA
+914 GELPESIA
-926 LILWGT
+926 IILWGT

-937 DGEGVAQALALLGAR
+937 DGEGVAQALALLGAKTR
-952 TKTDELGK
+952 TDELGK

-965 LIPLDK
+965 LIPLEA

-994 ARLLDRAVRMAAAA
+994 VRLLDKAVRLAAAA
-1008 DEPVS
+1008 NEPES

-1018 KHVLQQAME
+1018 KHVLQQASE
-1027 LQITADEAAS
+1027 LQVSIEDAAG

-1043 PGNYGSNVNHLI
+1043 PGSYGSNVNHLI

-1060 EEEEQLADAF
+1060 EEETQLADAF

-1075 FAFSSEGDWQESP
+1075 FAFSPEGEWHEHP

-1132 SSSKPKVM
+1132 SGSKPKVM

-1155 LESMVALEA
+1155 LDSMVALEA
-1164 RTKLLNPKWYDA
+1164 RTKLLNPKWYEA

-1204 VKDWTYQQFTE
+1204 VKNWTYQQFTE
-1215 TFLQDRE
+1215 TFLQDRQ
-1222 MLERMTA
+1222 MLERMA
-1229 LNPHATMSMT
+1229 SLNPNATMSMT
-1239 RRLLEANSRGFWKAD
+1239 RRLLEANSRGFWQAD

-1274 AHSHQI
+1274 AHSTHG

>member
-21 AELSREFDID
+21 AELNREFSLDIEIS
-31 LDVSMFN
+31 VFN
-38 LGLNHSRNAWERLE
+38 LGLNHCRHTWERLE
-52 REIPAADFIFG
+52 KEIVQAHFIFG

-74 LELLLE
+74 LESLLE
-80 TASCPVCMITS
+80 KATCPVCMITS
-91 NPALISQTR
+91 NPALINQTR
-100 VGKFSLQ
+100 VGRFTLQ
-107 KNGDEEKPQGVFKQ
+107 KPAEEEKSQGIFKQ

-126 RPSHNGNGESQRQ
+126 KPVHNSSESQRQ
-139 LALVRNVSKLMKH
+139 LTLVRNVGKLMKH
-152 LPGKARDIHTYISA
+152 IPGKARDIHTFISA

-173 SKVNMK
+173 SKENMK
-179 RFLCLLIDRYI
+179 RFLCLLIDRYVT
-190 PGYKGVLPQNDPIF
+190 GYKGVLPQKDPLF

-216 KPFSTTSELKEWQLK
+216 SPFSTTAELKEWQAK
-231 HRPAKGVGRVAI
+231 NRPGNGSGRVAI

-261 LRELESRE
+261 LREIESHDIR
-269 VQCCIAYSG
+269 CCIAYSG

-289 FDPASSESMPVDLVI
+289 FDPASSEAMPIDLII

-323 IGILKKIGV
+323 VGILKKIGV
-332 PCFNLIPLAFQSIGH
+332 PCFNLIPLAFQPISH
-347 WRENNLGLTPLQSAL
+347 WRENNLGLTPLQTAL

-374 PHIFA
+374 PHVFA

-387 TIPLVGESRA
+387 TIPLEEESRA
-397 LAARILRWLRL
+397 LAARVARRVRL
-408 RKKSNAEKK
+408 RRTPESEKK
-417 LAIVLFNFPPNLGN
+417 IAIVLFNFPPNLGN

-439 VFESLLRLMRKLKKE
+439 VFESLWRLMQRLKDE
-454 GYQIDLPA
+454 GYRIELPA
-462 SVDALRDKLLEG
+462 SVDELRTRLLEG
-474 NRLVFGTDGNVAAH
+474 NRLTWGTDGNVAAN

-493 YRKEF
+493 YRKQY
-498 PAYVR
+498 PSYVN

-517 DRNRFHILGAMFGN
+517 DRNQFHILGATFGN
-531 LFVGQQPSFG
+531 IFVGQQPSFG

-559 AFAAFYSWLDHDFG
+559 AFAAFYSWIDKEFG
-573 ADALLHFGT
+573 ADAVLHFGT

-587 FMPGKQVGLSQECW
+587 FMPGKQVGLSQQCW
-601 PKLLVGTLPHFYCY
+601 PKQLIGSLPNFYCY

-651 RQLRELVGS
+651 RNLREMIGA

-669 LEQIRDLS
+669 IEQIRELAA
-677 GTLDMAHPAGEKSD
+677 TLDMAHPAGECGD
-691 EEFITWLNNE
+691 EEYVTWLNNE

-710 PLGLHVLGQ
+710 PLGLHVLGL
-719 APSAE
+719 APTAD
-724 SLVDNLTLLVSY
+724 SLVDNLALLVSHT
-736 ARPELDNRSLPEL
+736 RPELDNRSLPEL
-749 ICAGLHLDYDRLVE
+749 ICAGLRLDYDKLLE
-763 RHEEEMELRESWQKV
+763 RHEEEMQLRESWQKV
-778 TSFCREAVR
+778 TSICREAIR
-787 RFVGNPPATL
+787 RFVGKPPENL
-797 PAGVSTASFLDGT
+797 PANVGIASLLEGT
-810 LTVRM
+810 LAVRM
-815 SEACAWLQK
+815 SEAGSWLQK
-824 SANIKPRQLDKLWH
+824 SAGIKPQQLNQLWH
-838 FLNGILAA
+838 FLNGILTGL
-846 MLENREIEAVTQAL
+846 LENREIEAVTQAL
-860 AGAYIPPSPG
+860 SGAFTPPSPG
-870 NDLVRNPAIVPTGR
+870 NDLVRNPSIVPTGR

-898 ATRAGE
+898 ARKAGE
-904 RSAEELLEQY
+904 RSAEELLKQY

-926 LILWGT
+926 IILWGT

-952 TKTDELGK
+952 TRTDELGK

-965 LIPLDK
+965 LIPLAE

-994 ARLLDRAVRMAAAA
+994 VRLLDRAVRMAAAA
-1008 DEPVS
+1008 DEPET

-1018 KHVLQQAME
+1018 KHVLAQAAE
-1027 LQITADEAAS
+1027 LQVSTEEAAG

-1043 PGNYGSNVNHLI
+1043 LGSYGSNVNHLI

-1060 EEEEQLADAF
+1060 EQETQLADAF
-1070 INRKS
+1070 VNRKS
-1075 FAFSSEGDWQESP
+1075 FAFSPDGEWQEHP

-1132 SSSKPKVM
+1132 SSAKPKVM

-1155 LESMVALEA
+1155 LDSMVALEA
-1164 RTKLLNPKWYDA
+1164 RTKLLNPKWYEA

-1204 VKDWTYQQFTE
+1204 VRNWTYQQFTE

-1222 MLERMTA
+1222 MLERMAA
-1229 LNPHATMSMT
+1229 LNPNATMSMT
-1239 RRLLEANSRGFWKAD
+1239 RRLLEANSRGFWQAD
-1254 EGTIEQLQELY
+1254 EGTIEHLQELY

-1274 AHSHQI
+1274 ATAAQL

>member
-21 AELSREFDID
+21 AELSREFSLD

-38 LGLNHSRNAWERLE
+38 LGLNHSRNTWEKLE
-52 REIPAADFIFG
+52 REIPGADFIFG

-74 LELLLE
+74 LEALLE
-80 TASCPVCMITS
+80 TAACPVCMITS
-91 NPALISQTR
+91 NPALINQTR

-107 KNGDEEKPQGVFKQ
+107 KNAEEEKQQGIFKQ

-126 RPSHNGNGESQRQ
+126 KPAHGSSESQRQ
-139 LALVRNVSKLMKH
+139 LSLVRNVGKLMKH
-152 LPGKARDIHTYISA
+152 IPGKARDIHTFISA

-173 SKVNMK
+173 SKENMR

-190 PGYKGVLPQNDPIF
+190 PGYKGQLPQNDPIF

-216 KPFSTTSELKEWQLK
+216 KPFSTTYELREWQRK
-231 HRPAKGVGRVAI
+231 NRPATGTGQVAI

-269 VQCCIAYSG
+269 VPCCIAYSG

-289 FDPASSESMPVDLVI
+289 FDPASSESMPIDLVV

-323 IGILKKIGV
+323 VSILKKIGV
-332 PCFNLIPLAFQSIGH
+332 PCFNLIPLAFQPISH
-347 WRENNLGLTPLQSAL
+347 WRENNLGLTPLQTAL

-374 PHIFA
+374 PHVFA
-379 GLEEGSER
+379 GLEEGSDR
-387 TIPLVGESRA
+387 TLPLESETRA
-397 LAARILRWLRL
+397 LADRVARLVRL
-408 RKKSNAEKK
+408 RRKANADKK

-439 VFESLLRLMRKLKKE
+439 VFESLLRLMRKLKEE

-488 YPVER
+488 YPVEQ
-493 YRKEF
+493 YRKAF
-498 PAYVR
+498 PGYER
-503 IEPFWGDAPGEILN
+503 IEPFWGDAPGELLN
-517 DRNRFHILGAMFGN
+517 DGSRFHILGAMFGN

-559 AFAAFYSWLDHDFG
+559 AFAAFYSWLDHEFR

-601 PKLLVGTLPHFYCY
+601 PKRLIGALPHFYCY

-627 RRGFAT
+627 RRGLAT

-660 WRSRPSDEV
+660 WRSRPSSEA
-669 LEQIRDLS
+669 LAEIRELA
-677 GTLDMAHPAGEKSD
+677 GTLDLDRAD
-691 EEFITWLNNE
+691 EAMGDENYITWLNNE

-710 PLGLHVLGQ
+710 PLGLHVFGQ
-719 APSAE
+719 PPTAE
-724 SLVDNLTLLVSY
+724 SLVDNLALLVSH

-749 ICAGLHLDYDRLVE
+749 VCAGLKLDYDRLAE
-763 RHEEEMELRESWQKV
+763 RHEEAMELRESWQKV
-778 TSFCREAVR
+778 TSICHGAVK
-787 RFVGNPPATL
+787 RFVGKLPATL
-797 PAGVSTASFLDGT
+797 PTGVSTATLFEGT

-815 SEACAWLQK
+815 DEASAWLQK
-824 SANIKPRQLDKLWH
+824 SANVKPRQLDKLWH

-846 MLENREIEAVTQAL
+846 LLENREIEAVTQAL

-870 NDLVRNPAIVPTGR
+870 NDLVRNPSIVPTGR

-898 ATRAGE
+898 ATKAGE
-904 RSAEELLEQY
+904 RSAEELLAQY
-914 RRETGELPESIA
+914 KRETGELPESIA

-965 LIPLDK
+965 LIPLEK

-994 ARLLDRAVRMAAAA
+994 VRLLDRAVRLAAVA
-1008 DEPVS
+1008 DEPES
-1013 MNFVR
+1013 MNLIR
-1018 KHVLQQAME
+1018 KHVRQQASE
-1027 LQITADEAAS
+1027 LGISEDDAAG

-1043 PGNYGSNVNHLI
+1043 PGSYGSNVNHLV

-1060 EEEEQLADAF
+1060 EEEQQLADAF
-1070 INRKS
+1070 VNRKS
-1075 FAFSSEGDWQESP
+1075 FAFSPEGDWRESP

-1119 EYLGGVSKSVEVL
+1119 EYLGGVSKSVEL
-1132 SSSKPKVM
+1132 LGGSKPKVM

-1155 LESMVALEA
+1155 LEKMVALEA
-1164 RTKLLNPKWYDA
+1164 RTKLLNPKWYEA
-1176 MLEHGYEGVREIEAH
+1176 MIEHGYEGVREIEAH

-1204 VKDWTYQQFTE
+1204 VKNWTYQQFTE
-1215 TFLQDRE
+1215 TFLQDRD
-1222 MLERMTA
+1222 MLERMAA
-1229 LNPHATMSMT
+1229 LNPNATMAMT
-1239 RRLLEANSRGFWKAD
+1239 RRLLEASSRGFWEAD

-1265 EELETRIEG
+1265 EELETKIEG
-1274 AHSHQI
+1274 AHTPEA

>member
-21 AELSREFDID
+21 AELNREFGLD

-38 LGLNHSRNAWERLE
+38 LGLNHSRHAWERLE
-52 REIPAADFIFG
+52 REIPSADFIFG

-74 LELLLE
+74 LEQLLE

-107 KNGDEEKPQGVFKQ
+107 KNAEEEKPQGIFKQ

-126 RPSHNGNGESQRQ
+126 KPSHNGSGESQRQ
-139 LALVRNVSKLMKH
+139 LSLVRNVGKLMKH
-152 LPGKARDIHTYISA
+152 IPGKARDIHTFISA

-173 SKVNMK
+173 SKENMR

-216 KPFSTTSELKEWQLK
+216 MPFSTTFELREWQEK
-231 HRPAKGVGRVAI
+231 HRPAKGEGRVAI

-254 MLHIINL
+254 MLHVINL
-261 LRELESRE
+261 LRELESRN

-289 FDPASSESMPVDLVI
+289 FDPASSESMPVDLVV

-323 IGILKKIGV
+323 VGILKKIGV
-332 PCFNLIPLAFQSIGH
+332 PCFNLIPLAFQPISH
-347 WRENNLGLTPLQSAL
+347 WRENNLGLTPLQTAL

-374 PHIFA
+374 PHVFA
-379 GLEEGSER
+379 GLEEGSDR
-387 TIPLVGESRA
+387 TLPLESETRA
-397 LAARILRWLRL
+397 LADRVARLVRL
-408 RKKSNAEKK
+408 RRKANADKK

-439 VFESLLRLMRKLKKE
+439 VFESLLRLMRKLKDE

-488 YPVER
+488 YPVEQ
-493 YRKEF
+493 YRKAF
-498 PAYVR
+498 PVYER
-503 IEPFWGDAPGEILN
+503 IEPFWGDAPGELLN
-517 DRNRFHILGAMFGN
+517 DGSRFHILGAMFGN

-559 AFAAFYSWLDHDFG
+559 AFAAFYSWLDHDFR

-601 PKLLVGTLPHFYCY
+601 PKRLIGALPHFYCY

-627 RRGFAT
+627 RRGLAT

-660 WRSRPSDEV
+660 WRSRPSDEA
-669 LEQIRDLS
+669 LAEIRDLA
-677 GTLDMAHPAGEKSD
+677 GTLDLDRAEEATGD
-691 EEFITWLNNE
+691 EEYITWLNNE

-710 PLGLHVLGQ
+710 PLGLHVLGS
-719 APSAE
+719 APTAE
-724 SLVDNLTLLVSY
+724 SLVDNLALLVSH

-749 ICAGLHLDYDRLVE
+749 VCAGLRLDYEKLVE
-763 RHEEEMELRESWQKV
+763 RHEEAMELRESWQRV
-778 TSFCREAVR
+778 TSICHEAVK
-787 RFVGNPPATL
+787 RFVGKLPATL
-797 PAGVSTASFLDGT
+797 PHGVTTASLLDGT
-810 LTVRM
+810 LAVRM
-815 SEACAWLQK
+815 DEANAWLHK
-824 SANIKPRQLDKLWH
+824 SAGVKPRQLDKLWH

-846 MLENREIEAVTQAL
+846 LLENCEVEAVTQAL

-904 RSAEELLEQY
+904 RSAEELLAQY
-914 RRETGELPESIA
+914 KRETGELPESIA

-965 LIPLDK
+965 LISLDK
-971 LGRPRIDIVVTV
+971 LQRPRIDIVVTV

-994 ARLLDRAVRMAAAA
+994 VRLLDRAVRLAASA
-1008 DEPVS
+1008 DEPES

-1018 KHVLQQAME
+1018 KHVLRQAAE
-1027 LQITADEAAS
+1027 LGVTADEAAG
-1037 RIYSNA
+1037 RVYSNA
-1043 PGNYGSNVNHLI
+1043 PGSYGSNVNHLI

-1060 EEEEQLADAF
+1060 EEEQQLADAF
-1070 INRKS
+1070 VNRKS
-1075 FAFSSEGDWQESP
+1075 FAFSPEGDWQESP

-1132 SSSKPKVM
+1132 GGTKPKVM

-1164 RTKLLNPKWYDA
+1164 RTKLLNPKWYEA
-1176 MLEHGYEGVREIEAH
+1176 MLEHGYEGVREIESH

-1204 VKDWTYQQFTE
+1204 VKNWTYQQVSE

-1222 MLERMTA
+1222 MLERMAA
-1229 LNPHATMSMT
+1229 LNPNATMSMT
-1239 RRLLEANSRGFWKAD
+1239 RRLLEASSRGFWEAD

-1274 AHSHQI
+1274 AHSPEV

>member
-11 TNNSVLKSAA
+11 TNNGVLKSAA
-21 AELSREFDID
+21 AELNREFDLD
-31 LDVSMFN
+31 LNVSMFN
-38 LGLNHSRNAWERLE
+38 LGLNHGRHTWEKLE
-52 REIPAADFIFG
+52 REIPGADFIFG

-74 LELLLE
+74 LEELLA
-80 TASCPVCMITS
+80 TAACPVCMITS
-91 NPALISQTR
+91 NPALINQTR

-107 KNGDEEKPQGVFKQ
+107 KNAEEEKQQGIFKQ

-126 RPSHNGNGESQRQ
+126 KPAHSSSESQRQ
-139 LALVRNVSKLMKH
+139 LSLVRNVGKLMKH
-152 LPGKARDIHTYISA
+152 IPGKARDIHTFISA

-173 SKVNMK
+173 SKENMR

-190 PGYKGVLPQNDPIF
+190 PGYKGKLPQNDPIF

-216 KPFSTTSELKEWQLK
+216 KPFSTTFELREWQEK
-231 HRPAKGVGRVAI
+231 HLPAKGASRVAI

-254 MLHIINL
+254 MLHVINL
-261 LRELESRE
+261 LRELESRD

-289 FDPASSESMPVDLVI
+289 FDPASSESMSIDLII

-323 IGILKKIGV
+323 VGILKKIGV
-332 PCFNLIPLAFQSIGH
+332 PCFNLIPLAFQPISQ
-347 WRENNLGLTPLQSAL
+347 WRENNLGLAPLQTAL

-374 PHIFA
+374 PHVFA
-379 GLEEGSER
+379 GLEEGSDR
-387 TIPLVGESRA
+387 TLPLESETRA
-397 LAARILRWLRL
+397 LADRITRLVRL

-439 VFESLLRLMRKLKKE
+439 VFESLLQLMRKLKNE
-454 GYQIDLPA
+454 GYDIDLPA
-462 SVDALRDKLLEG
+462 SVDDLRNKLLEG

-488 YPVER
+488 YPVEQ
-493 YRKEF
+493 YRKAF
-498 PAYVR
+498 PAYER
-503 IEPFWGDAPGEILN
+503 IEPFWGDAPGELLN
-517 DRNRFHILGAMFGN
+517 DGSRFHILGAMFGN

-559 AFAAFYSWLDHDFG
+559 AFAAFYTWLDREFC

-601 PKLLVGTLPHFYCY
+601 PKRLIGGLPHFYCY
-615 CVNNPSEGAIAK
+615 CVNNPSEAAIAK

-633 LVSYMAPPLEHA
+633 LLSYMAPPLEHA

-651 RQLRELVGS
+651 RQLRELVGA
-660 WRSRPSDEV
+660 WRSRPSAEA
-669 LEQIRDLS
+669 LEEIREMA
-677 GTLDMAHPAGEKSD
+677 GTLDLDRPSD
-691 EEFITWLNNE
+691 EIGDEEYVTWLNNE

-724 SLVDNLTLLVSY
+724 SLVDNLALLVSHS
-736 ARPELDNRSLPEL
+736 RPELDNRSLPEL
-749 ICAGLHLDYDRLVE
+749 VCTGLRLDYDRLIE
-763 RHEEEMELRESWQKV
+763 HHEEEMQLRESWQKV
-778 TSFCREAVR
+778 TSICHEAVK
-787 RFVGNPPATL
+787 RFVGKLPETL
-797 PAGVSTASFLDGT
+797 PGGVSTAAFLEGT
-810 LTVRM
+810 LPVRM
-815 SEACAWLQK
+815 NEANTWFQK
-824 SANIKPRQLDKLWH
+824 SATIKPRQLDRLWH

-898 ATRAGE
+898 ATKAGE

-965 LIPLDK
+965 LIPLEK

-994 ARLLDRAVRMAAAA
+994 VRLLDKAVRLAAAA
-1008 DEPVS
+1008 DEPES

-1018 KHVLQQAME
+1018 KHVLQQATE
-1027 LQITADEAAS
+1027 LGIMTGEAAG

-1043 PGNYGSNVNHLI
+1043 PGSYGSNVNHLI

-1060 EEEEQLADAF
+1060 EEDVQLADAF
-1070 INRKS
+1070 VNRKS
-1075 FAFSSEGDWQESP
+1075 FAFSLEGDWQESP

-1132 SSSKPKVM
+1132 GGTKPKVM

-1164 RTKLLNPKWYDA
+1164 RTKLLNPKWYEA
-1176 MLEHGYEGVREIEAH
+1176 MIEHGYEGVREIEAH

-1204 VKDWTYQQFTE
+1204 VKNWTYQQFTE

-1222 MLERMTA
+1222 MLERIAA
-1229 LNPHATMSMT
+1229 LNPNATMSMT
-1239 RRLLEANSRGFWKAD
+1239 RRLLEASSRGFWEAD
-1254 EGTIEQLQELY
+1254 ESTIEQLQELY
-1265 EELETRIEG
+1265 EELETKIEG
-1274 AHSHQI
+1274 AHNPEV

>member
-21 AELSREFDID
+21 AELSREFGLD
-31 LDVSMFN
+31 LDISMFN
-38 LGLNHSRNAWERLE
+38 LGLNHSRLVWERLE
-52 REIPAADFIFG
+52 REIPSADFIFG

-74 LELLLE
+74 LEQLLE
-80 TASCPVCMITS
+80 TATCPVCMITS

-100 VGKFSLQ
+100 VGRFSLQ
-107 KNGDEEKPQGVFKQ
+107 KNSEEEKPQGIFKQ

-126 RPSHNGNGESQRQ
+126 RPSHNGSGESQRQ
-139 LALVRNVSKLMKH
+139 LSLVRNVGKLMKH
-152 LPGKARDIHTYISA
+152 IPGKARDIHTFISA

-173 SKVNMK
+173 SKENMR

-190 PGYKGVLPQNDPIF
+190 PGYKGKLPQNDPIF

-216 KPFSTTSELKEWQLK
+216 MPFSTTFELREWQEK
-231 HRPAKGVGRVAI
+231 HRPATGEGRVAI

-254 MLHIINL
+254 MLHVINL
-261 LRELESRE
+261 LRELESRN

-289 FDPASSESMPVDLVI
+289 FDPASSESMPIDLVV

-323 IGILKKIGV
+323 VGILKKIGV
-332 PCFNLIPLAFQSIGH
+332 PCFNLIPLAFQPISH
-347 WRENNLGLTPLQSAL
+347 WRENNLGLTPLQTAL

-374 PHIFA
+374 PHVFA
-379 GLEEGSER
+379 GLEEGSDR
-387 TIPLVGESRA
+387 TLPLETETRA
-397 LAARILRWLRL
+397 LADRVARLVRL
-408 RKKSNAEKK
+408 RRKANADKK

-439 VFESLLRLMRKLKKE
+439 VFESLLRLMRKLKDE

-488 YPVER
+488 YPVEQ
-493 YRKEF
+493 YRKAF
-498 PAYVR
+498 PVYER
-503 IEPFWGDAPGEILN
+503 IEPFWGDAPGELFN
-517 DRNRFHILGAMFGN
+517 DGSRFHILGAMFGN

-559 AFAAFYSWLDHDFG
+559 AFAAFYSWLDHVFR

-601 PKLLVGTLPHFYCY
+601 PKRLIGALPHFYCY
-615 CVNNPSEGAIAK
+615 CVNNPSEAAIAK

-660 WRSRPSDEV
+660 WRSRPSSEA
-669 LEQIRDLS
+669 LAEIRELAGALDLDRAEEA
-677 GTLDMAHPAGEKSD
+677 TSD
-691 EEFITWLNNE
+691 EEYITWLNNE

-710 PLGLHVLGQ
+710 PLGLHVLGS
-719 APSAE
+719 APTAE
-724 SLVDNLTLLVSY
+724 SLVDNLALLVSH

-749 ICAGLHLDYDRLVE
+749 VCAGLRLDYEKLVE
-763 RHEEEMELRESWQKV
+763 HHEEEMELRESWQRV
-778 TSFCREAVR
+778 TSICHEAVK
-787 RFVGNPPATL
+787 RFVGKL
-797 PAGVSTASFLDGT
+797 PASLPHGVTTASLLDGT
-810 LTVRM
+810 LAVRM
-815 SEACAWLQK
+815 DEANAWLHK
-824 SANIKPRQLDKLWH
+824 SAGIRPRQLDKLWH

-904 RSAEELLEQY
+904 RSAEELLAQY

-965 LIPLDK
+965 LISLEK

-994 ARLLDRAVRMAAAA
+994 ARLLDRAVRLAASA
-1008 DEPVS
+1008 DEPES

-1018 KHVLQQAME
+1018 KHVLRQASE
-1027 LQITADEAAS
+1027 LGVTADEAAS

-1043 PGNYGSNVNHLI
+1043 PGSYGSNVNHLI

-1070 INRKS
+1070 VNRKS
-1075 FAFSSEGDWQESP
+1075 FAFSPEGDWRESP

-1132 SSSKPKVM
+1132 GGAKPKVM

-1164 RTKLLNPKWYDA
+1164 RTKLLNPKWYEA
-1176 MLEHGYEGVREIEAH
+1176 MLEHGYEGVREIESH

-1204 VKDWTYQQFTE
+1204 VKNWTYQQVTE

-1222 MLERMTA
+1222 MLERMAA
-1229 LNPHATMSMT
+1229 LNPNATMSMT
-1239 RRLLEANSRGFWKAD
+1239 RRLLEASSRGFWEAD

-1274 AHSHQI
+1274 AHSPEV

>member
-21 AELSREFDID
+21 AELNREFSLG

-38 LGLNHSRNAWERLE
+38 LGLNHGRHTWEKLE
-52 REIPAADFIFG
+52 REIPGADFIFG

-74 LELLLE
+74 LEELLE
-80 TASCPVCMITS
+80 TATCPVCMITS
-91 NPALISQTR
+91 NPTLINQTR
-100 VGKFSLQ
+100 VGRFSLQ
-107 KNGDEEKPQGVFKQ
+107 KTPDDDKQ

-126 RPSHNGNGESQRQ
+126 KPSHNGNGESQRQ
-139 LALVRNVSKLMKH
+139 LALVRNVGKLMKH
-152 LPGKARDIHTYISA
+152 LPGKAKDIYTFISA

-173 SKVNMK
+173 SKENMK
-179 RFLCLLIDRYI
+179 RFLCLLVDRYV
-190 PGYKGVLPQNDPIF
+190 PGYRGVLPQNDPIF
-204 YPDTALYHPDAG
+204 YPDTALYHPDAA
-216 KPFSTTSELKEWQLK
+216 KPFATTSELRKWQTK
-231 HRPAKGVGRVAI
+231 NRPGKGSGRVAI

-254 MLHIINL
+254 MLHVVNL
-261 LRELESRE
+261 LRELESRD
-269 VQCCIAYSG
+269 VRCCIAYSG

-289 FDPASSESMPVDLVI
+289 FDPASAEPLPIDLIV

-317 TRSAEA
+317 THSAEA
-323 IGILKKIGV
+323 VGILKKIGV
-332 PCFNLIPLAFQSIGH
+332 PCFNLIPLAFQPISH
-347 WRENNLGLTPLQSAL
+347 WRENNLGLTPLQTAL

-374 PHIFA
+374 PHVFA
-379 GLEEGSER
+379 GLEEGSDR
-387 TIPLVGESRA
+387 TMPLEAETRA
-397 LAARILRWLRL
+397 VADRVTRLVQLRQ
-408 RKKSNAEKK
+408 KNNADKK

-439 VFESLLRLMRKLKKE
+439 VFESLLGLMKKLKDD
-454 GYQIDLPA
+454 GYTIKLPE
-462 SVDALRDKLLEG
+462 SVDALRTSLLEG

-488 YPVER
+488 YPVEE
-493 YRKEF
+493 YRKTF
-498 PAYVR
+498 PAYER
-503 IEPFWGDAPGEILN
+503 IEPFWGDAPGELLN
-517 DRNRFHILGAMFGN
+517 DGKRFHILGAMFGN

-559 AFAAFYSWLDHDFG
+559 AFAAFYSWIDREFG

-587 FMPGKQVGLSQECW
+587 FMPGKQVGLSQSCW
-601 PKLLVGTLPHFYCY
+601 PKRLIGALPHFYCY
-615 CVNNPSEGAIAK
+615 CVNNPSEAAIAK

-651 RQLRELVGS
+651 RQLRELVAA
-660 WRSRPSDEV
+660 WRSRPSAEA
-669 LEQIRDLS
+669 LEEIRELAA
-677 GTLDMAHPAGEKSD
+677 TLDLDRTDEAMGD

-710 PLGLHVLGQ
+710 PLGLHVLGS

-724 SLVDNLTLLVSY
+724 SLADNLALLVSH

-749 ICAGLHLDYDRLVE
+749 ICAGLPLDYEELAE
-763 RHEEEMELRESWQKV
+763 RHEEKMELRESWQMV
-778 TSFCREAVR
+778 TAICHEAVR
-787 RFVGNPPATL
+787 RFIGNL
-797 PAGVSTASFLDGT
+797 PESMPNGVSIATMLDGT
-810 LTVRM
+810 LAVRID
-815 SEACAWLQK
+815 EA
-824 SANIKPRQLDKLWH
+824 SAYLHKAAALKPHQLDKLWH
-838 FLNGILAA
+838 FLNGLLAA
-846 MLENREIEAVTQAL
+846 MLENREIEAVTRAL
-860 AGAYIPPSPG
+860 NGAYIPPSPG

-898 ATRAGE
+898 ARKQGE
-904 RSAEELLEQY
+904 HSAETLLDQY
-914 RRETGELPESIA
+914 RRESGELPESIA
-926 LILWGT
+926 MILWGT

-965 LIPLDK
+965 LIPLDR

-994 ARLLDRAVRMAAAA
+994 VRLLDRAVRLAAGA
-1008 DEPVS
+1008 DEPES

-1018 KHVLQQAME
+1018 KHVRQQASE
-1027 LQITADEAAS
+1027 LGITEDEAAG

-1043 PGNYGSNVNHLI
+1043 PGSYGSNVNHLI

-1060 EEEEQLADAF
+1060 EEEQQLADAF
-1070 INRKS
+1070 VNRKS
-1075 FAFSSEGDWQESP
+1075 FAFSPEGDWHESP
-1088 EILRSALKNV
+1088 EILRSALKKV

-1119 EYLGGVSKSVEVL
+1119 EYLCGVSKSVEVL
-1132 SSSKPKVM
+1132 GGAKPKVM

-1155 LESMVALEA
+1155 LEKMVALEA
-1164 RTKLLNPKWYDA
+1164 RTKLLNPKWYEA
-1176 MLEHGYEGVREIEAH
+1176 MIEHGYEGVREIEAH

-1204 VKDWTYQQFTE
+1204 VKNWTYQQFTE
-1215 TFLQDRE
+1215 TFLQDRD
-1222 MLERMTA
+1222 MLERISA
-1229 LNPHATMSMT
+1229 LNPNATMSMT
-1239 RRLLEANSRGFWKAD
+1239 RRLLEANSRGFWETD
-1254 EGTIEQLQELY
+1254 EGTIEHLQELY

-1274 AHSHQI
+1274 AATPAG

>member
-11 TNNSVLKSAA
+11 TNNSVLKAAA
-21 AELSREFDID
+21 AELHGEFGID
-31 LDVSMFN
+31 LEVSMFN
-38 LGLNHSRNAWERLE
+38 LGLNHGRNVWEKLE
-52 REIPAADFIFG
+52 REIPKADFIFG

-74 LELLLE
+74 LEQLLE

-91 NPALISQTR
+91 NPALINQTR
-100 VGKFSLQ
+100 VGRFSLQ
-107 KNGDEEKPQGVFKQ
+107 KSAEEEKNQGIFKQ

-126 RPSHNGNGESQRQ
+126 KPAHNGNGESQRQ
-139 LALVRNVSKLMKH
+139 LALVRNVGKLMKH
-152 LPGKARDIHTYISA
+152 IPGKARDIHTFISA

-173 SKVNMK
+173 SKENMK
-179 RFLCLLIDRYI
+179 RFLCLLIERYI
-190 PGYKGVLPQNDPIF
+190 SGYKGVLPQKDPIF

-216 KPFSTTSELKEWQLK
+216 KPFSTTFELREWQEK
-231 HRPAKGVGRVAI
+231 NRPGNGAGRVAI

-261 LRELESRE
+261 LRELEALDVRCS
-269 VQCCIAYSG
+269 IAYSG

-289 FDPASSESMPVDLVI
+289 FDPASPESMPIDLII

-323 IGILKKIGV
+323 VGILKKIGV
-332 PCFNLIPLAFQSIGH
+332 PCFNLIPLAFQPISH
-347 WRENNLGLTPLQSAL
+347 WKQNNLGLTPLQTAL

-374 PHIFA
+374 PHVFA
-379 GLEEGSER
+379 GLEEGSDR
-387 TIPLVGESRA
+387 TLPLEEETRA
-397 LAARILRWLRL
+397 LALRVSRWVRL
-408 RKKSNAEKK
+408 HRKASEEKK
-417 LAIVLFNFPPNLGN
+417 IAIVLFNFPPNLGN

-439 VFESLLRLMRKLKKE
+439 VFESLFRLMKKLHTE
-454 GYQIDLPA
+454 GYRIDLPA
-462 SVDALRDKLLEG
+462 SVDELRSRLLEG
-474 NRLVFGTDGNVAAH
+474 NRLTYGTDGNVAAN
-488 YPVER
+488 YPIER

-498 PAYVR
+498 PSYER

-517 DRNRFHILGAMFGN
+517 DRNRFHILGATFGN

-559 AFAAFYSWLDHDFG
+559 AFAAFYAWIDHEFR
-573 ADALLHFGT
+573 ADAVLHFGT

-587 FMPGKQVGLSQECW
+587 FMPGKQVGLSHECW
-601 PKLLVGTLPHFYCY
+601 PKQLIGSLPNFYCY

-660 WRSRPSDEV
+660 WRNRPSGEV
-669 LEQIRDLS
+669 LEQIRELA
-677 GTLDMAHPAGEKSD
+677 GTLDMVYPEGDTSD
-691 EEFITWLNNE
+691 EVYVTWLNNE

-724 SLVDNLTLLVSY
+724 SLVDNLTLLVSH
-736 ARPELDNRSLPEL
+736 ARPELDSQSLPEL
-749 ICAGLHLDYDRLVE
+749 LCTALHLDYDKLLE
-763 RHEEEMELRESWQKV
+763 DHEKDMQLHESWQKV
-778 TSFCREAVR
+778 TAICREAIR
-787 RFVGNPPATL
+787 RFVGKPPATL
-797 PAGVSTASFLDGT
+797 PPGVSTASLLEGT
-810 LTVRM
+810 LPVRM
-815 SEACAWLQK
+815 SEAGTWLQK
-824 SANIKPRQLDKLWH
+824 SAGIKPQQLGKLWH
-838 FLNGILAA
+838 FLNSILVGL
-846 MLENREIEAVTQAL
+846 LENREIEAVTSAL
-860 AGAYIPPSPG
+860 SGAYIPPSPG
-870 NDLVRNPAIVPTGR
+870 NDLVRNPSIVPTGR

-898 ATRAGE
+898 ARKAGE
-904 RSAEELLEQY
+904 RSAEELLKQY
-914 RRETGELPESIA
+914 SRITGNLPESIA

-937 DGEGVAQALALLGAR
+937 DGEGVAQALALLGAKTR
-952 TKTDELGK
+952 TDELGK
-960 IGDVE
+960 ISDVE
-965 LIPLDK
+965 LIPLAE

-994 ARLLDRAVRMAAAA
+994 VRLLDRAVRLAAAA
-1008 DEPVS
+1008 DEPES

-1018 KHVLQQAME
+1018 KHVLQQTEE
-1027 LQITADEAAS
+1027 LHISVDEAAG

-1060 EEEEQLADAF
+1060 EEETQLADAF
-1070 INRKS
+1070 VNRKS
-1075 FAFSSEGDWQESP
+1075 FAFTPDGEWQESP

-1132 SSSKPKVM
+1132 SSSKPMVM

-1155 LESMVALEA
+1155 LDSMVALEA

-1204 VKDWTYQQFTE
+1204 VRDWTYQQFTE

-1222 MLERMTA
+1222 MLERLA
-1229 LNPHATMSMT
+1229 SLNPNATMSMT
-1239 RRLLEANSRGFWKAD
+1239 RRLLEANSRGFWEAD

-1274 AHSHQI
+1274 AASTQI